1 MGTLESIGWVVFFM
15 SGIVVCVYAL
25 YTLIKWKKEM
35 EQLHIEYQSHIE
47 YRKYL
52 KSLIPGSIW
61 VEREQHLPENPFES
75 QDLQVVKVIE
85 TRMNHFGELW
95 VRYMQQGHSHEASAY
110 DFGKVYKIMEE

>member
-1 MGTLESIGWVVFFM
+1 MSTLESIGWVVLFM
-15 SGIVVCVYAL
+15 FGIVVETYIL
-25 YTLIKWKKEM
+25 YILIEWKKEM
-35 EQLHIEYQSHIE
+35 KQANIEYQ
-47 YRKYL
+47 KYL

-110 DFGKVYKIMEE
+110 DFGNVYKLMEE

>member
-1 MGTLESIGWVVFFM
+1 MSTLESIGWVVLFM
-15 SGIVVCVYAL
+15 FGIVVETYIL
-25 YTLIKWKKEM
+25 YILIEWKREM
-35 EQLHIEYQSHIE
+35 KQANIEYQ
-47 YRKYL
+47 KYL

-95 VRYMQQGHSHEASAY
+95 VRYMRQGHSLEDSAY